1 MANIEDYALIGDM
14 QTVALV
20 SRRGSI
26 DWLCF
31 PRFDSPAC
39 FAKLLGDD
47 ESGVWSIA
55 PTGAGACTSRHYV
68 DDTLIL
74 ETRWDL
80 EGGSVTVTDY
90 MPPRGKA
97 PDVVRIVE
105 GVSGRVDM
113 TSELRLRFD
122 YGHVVPWVRRVKGQ
136 LVGIA
141 GPDAVYLRSDVR
153 HYGEDFASIAR
164 FTVRAGQK
172 VSFVLTWNPSHEP
185 PPKPVDPERSLQDTY
200 TYWEEWNGRC
210 GTSGEYAD
218 AVTRSLL
225 TLKALTYS
233 PTGGLVAA
241 ATTSLPEALGGVR
254 NWDYRYCWLRDATL
268 TLEAL
273 MHSGFTEEASEWA
286 GWLLRAV
293 AGDPEDLQIMYGLA
307 GERRLT
313 EFVVDW
319 LPGYEG
325 SAPVRVGNAAAEQF
339 QLDVY
344 GEVMAALALARRM
357 GIPGSMDSWPV
368 QLALLDHLEKVWK
381 DPDEGLWEVRGPRQH
396 FTHSKVMAWVAFD
409 RAASAVERFG
419 LRGDA
424 RRWRALADEIHREVC
439 EKAYD
444 EERGAFTQAF
454 GSKALDAAVLVM
466 PRVGFVPGDDP
477 RFVST
482 VHRIRE
488 ELAEDGFVLRYE
500 TGSRG
505 SGDAD
510 GSGDGGSV
518 DGLPGREGAFLACS
532 FWLADAEHYIG
543 EPDRARERFERL
555 LDLRNDVGLLAEEY
569 DPVSGR
575 QLGNFP
581 QAFSHLGLTNTAYL
595 LTGRPTLSR
604 RR

>member
-1 MANIEDYALIGDM
+1 MTRIEDYAIIGDT

-39 FAKLLGDD
+39 FAKLLGH
-47 ESGVWSIA
+47 EENGAWSLGPA
-55 PTGAGACTSRHYV
+55 DGGHCTSRRYV
-68 DDTLIL
+68 GDSLVL

-80 EGGSVTVTDY
+80 QGGSVTVTDY
-90 MPPRGKA
+90 MPPRGQA

-113 TSELRLRFD
+113 ASVLRLRFD
-122 YGHVVPWVRRVKGQ
+122 YGEAVPWVRRVEGQ
-136 LVGIA
+136 LVGVA

-153 HYGEDFASIAR
+153 HHGEDLASVAR
-164 FTVRAGQK
+164 FAVEAGQT
-172 VSFVLTWNPSHEP
+172 VSFVLTWHPSHLP
-185 PPKPVDPERSLQDTY
+185 PPKPVDPGQSLRDTY
-200 TYWEEWNGRC
+200 AYWEEWYSRC
-210 GTSGEYAD
+210 RVSGEYAD

-233 PTGGLVAA
+233 PTGGLAAA

-268 TLEAL
+268 TIEAL
-273 MHSGFTEEASEWA
+273 MHSGFTDEASEWA

-293 AGDPEDLQIMYGLA
+293 AGDAEDLQIMYGLA

-313 EFVVDW
+313 EFVLDC

-325 SAPVRVGNAAAEQF
+325 SAPVRVGNAAAQQF

-357 GIPGSMDSWPV
+357 DIPGSMDSWPV
-368 QLALLDHLEKVWK
+368 QLAMMRHLEKVWD
-381 DPDEGLWEVRGPRQH
+381 DPDEGLWEVRGPRRH
-396 FTHSKVMAWVAFD
+396 FTHSKVMSWVAFD
-409 RAASAVERFG
+409 RAAAAVERLG

-424 RRWRALADEIHREVC
+424 RRWRAIADEIHREVC
-439 EKAYD
+439 EQAYD
-444 EERGAFTQAF
+444 GERGAFVQSF

-466 PRVGFVPGDDP
+466 PRVGFLRGDDP
-477 RFVST
+477 RFVGT
-482 VHRIRE
+482 VHRIRD
-488 ELAEDGFVLRYE
+488 ELTEDGFVRRYE
-500 TGSRG
+500 TGVPDEAG
-505 SGDAD
+505 AEHGN
-510 GSGDGGSV
+510 V
-518 DGLPGREGAFLACS
+518 DGLPGQEGAFLACS

-543 EPDRARERFERL
+543 EHDQARRRFERL
-555 LDLRNDVGLLAEEY
+555 LDVRNDVGLLAEQY
-569 DPVSGR
+569 DPASGR

-595 LTGRPTLSR
+595 LSGRPTLSR
-604 RR
+604 KR

>member
-1 MANIEDYALIGDM
+1 MARIEDYAVIGDT

-39 FAKLLGDD
+39 FAKLLGDVD
-47 ESGVWSIA
+47 NGAWSVA
-55 PTGAGACTSRHYV
+55 PVDGRECTSRRYV
-68 DDTLIL
+68 DDSLVL
-74 ETRWDL
+74 ENRWDL

-90 MPPRGKA
+90 MPPGGKA

-113 TSELRLRFD
+113 SSVLRLRFG
-122 YGHVVPWVRRVKGQ
+122 YGEVVPWVRRVKGQ

-153 HYGEDFASIAR
+153 HYGEDYASVAR
-164 FTVRAGQK
+164 FSVEAGQR
-172 VSFVLTWNPSHEP
+172 VAFVLTWHPSHEP
-185 PPKPVDPERSLQDTY
+185 PPKPVDPERSLRNTY
-200 TYWEEWNGRC
+200 DYWEEWSGRC
-210 GTSGEYAD
+210 GVTGEYAD
-218 AVTRSLL
+218 AVKRSLL

-254 NWDYRYCWLRDATL
+254 NWDYRFCWLRDATL

-286 GWLLRAV
+286 EWLLRAV

-307 GERRLT
+307 GERRLS
-313 EFVVDW
+313 EFVLDW

-325 SAPVRVGNAAAEQF
+325 STPVRAGNAAAEQF

-357 GIPGSMDSWPV
+357 DIPGSMDSWPV
-368 QLALLDHLEKVWK
+368 QLALLGHLEKVWK
-381 DPDEGLWEVRGPRQH
+381 NPDEGLWEVRGPRQH
-396 FTHSKVMAWVAFD
+396 FTHSKVMCWVAFD
-409 RAASAVERFG
+409 RAAAAVERFG

-424 RRWRALADEIHREVC
+424 RRWRAIADEIRREVC

-454 GSKALDAAVLVM
+454 GSKALDAAVLMM
-466 PRVGFVPGDDP
+466 PRVGFLRGDDP

-488 ELAEDGFVLRYE
+488 ELAEDGFVRRYE
-500 TGSRG
+500 TAEPGS
-505 SGDAD
+505 D
-510 GSGDGGSV
+510 GSDENV

-543 EPDRARERFERL
+543 EHDRARHRFERL

-569 DPVSGR
+569 DPVTGR

-604 RR
+604 RH